1 MGEVVNI
8 KQGRRNNPKKSK
20 RRRLEAI
27 KKELLRDH
35 GIDLDELL
43 LVEEDEPTTNF
54 SYEEFEEL
62 STRILEVIDEFCSLH
77 PNIEISDILF
87 TLDNVEEFLIE
98 NSDI

>member
-8 KQGRRNNPKKSK
+8 KQGRRNRHKKSK
-20 RRRLEAI
+20 RRSLDSI

-43 LVEEDEPTTNF
+43 AETGEPSTNF

-62 STRILEVIDEFCSLH
+62 STRILEVIDEFCSEH
-77 PNIEISDILF
+77 PHIGLSDILF

-98 NSDI
+98 NSNL

>member
-8 KQGRRNNPKKSK
+8 KQGRRNNHKKTK
-20 RRRLEAI
+20 RRSLEAI

-43 LVEEDEPTTNF
+43 IEDDEPSTNF

-77 PNIEISDILF
+77 PHIEISDILF

>member
-8 KQGRRNNPKKSK
+8 KQGKRSNNKKSK
-20 RRRLEAI
+20 RRSLEAI

-43 LVEEDEPTTNF
+43 LVEEDEASINF

-77 PNIEISDILF
+77 PHIELSDILF

>member
-8 KQGRRNNPKKSK
+8 KQGRRNSHKKSK
-20 RRRLEAI
+20 RRSLEAL

-43 LVEEDEPTTNF
+43 IEDDEPSTNF

-62 STRILEVIDEFCSLH
+62 STRILEVIDEFCSTH
-77 PNIEISDILF
+77 PSIELSDILF